1 MAIKL
6 NPTKANFVIDLLKA
20 NGNTFTPDQLLK
32 VTGNERRARSALSHA
47 RMAGIKLEAVR
58 DGGKAVV
65 SYRTTSTP
73 TALAAAPKAAAKP
86 KASKARTKTVTAKQ
100 ISSEVDAIVAR
111 NKSPSKKSDEAVKAA
126 NLKTMRAVSAKQKL
140 QRIEDRLTPEQRAIR
155 ESFYASEAEI
165 AAEEK
170 AAARASVQ
178 EYLKR
183 ETYSE

>member
-6 NPTKANFVIDLLKA
+6 NATKANFVIDLLKA
-20 NGNTFTPDQLLK
+20 NGNTFTPNQLLK

-65 SYRTTSTP
+65 SYRTVSTP
-73 TALAAAPKAAAKP
+73 TALAVAPKA

-111 NKSPSKKSDEAVKAA
+111 NKAPSKKSNEAVKAA
-126 NLKTMRAVSAKQKL
+126 NLKTMRAVSAKQKA

-170 AAARASVQ
+170 SAARASVQ

>member
-6 NPTKANFVIDLLKA
+6 NATKANFVIDLLKA
-20 NGNTFTPDQLLK
+20 NGNTFTPNQLLK

-65 SYRTTSTP
+65 SYRTVSTP
-73 TALAAAPKAAAKP
+73 TALAVAPKA
-86 KASKARTKTVTAKQ
+86 KASKAR
-100 ISSEVDAIVAR
+100 
-111 NKSPSKKSDEAVKAA
+111 NKAVSKKSNEAVKAA
-126 NLKTMRAVSAKQKL
+126 NLKTMRAVSAKQKA

-170 AAARASVQ
+170 SAARASVQ